1 MKGYLV
7 SVGFGVVTALAAATG
22 AWAQATCPPQAWS
35 LPALQQLKAA
45 QWKLADAPSRDALAL
60 ALLPCLADANPALRD
75 GIAFE
80 GLSAWLRAKQLSVGT
95 MQQLH
100 RALLAQLADAT
111 TDSAGFARPFAALVL
126 SELARADRLQ
136 PFLTDPERQALVDAA
151 STYLRGVRDY
161 RGFIPGEGWRH
172 GVAHGAD
179 LAMQLALNPALN
191 AAQLDEL
198 VLAVQTQIAPAG
210 EHFYIYGEGERLARP
225 IYYAARRG
233 LITPQCWEA
242 LVQAVA
248 SPAPLPSW
256 DRAFESQVGLARLHN
271 VKAFLLVL
279 SHNVAGSADPAVQA
293 ALGKLLPPALKQLP

>member
-1 MKGYLV
+1 M
-7 SVGFGVVTALAAATG
+7 ALWVASG
-22 AWAQATCPPQAWS
+22 ARAQAQAACPPPPWS

-45 QWKLADAPSRDALAL
+45 QWKLADAPARDALAL
-60 ALLPCLADANPALRD
+60 ALVPCLAHANPALRD
-75 GIAFE
+75 GISFE
-80 GLSAWLRAKQLSVGT
+80 GLSAWMRAKQLSVDT
-95 MQQLH
+95 LRQLH
-100 RALLAQLADAT
+100 RALLAQLADTAT
-111 TDSAGFARPFAALVL
+111 DQAGFARPFAALVL

-136 PFLTDPERQALVDAA
+136 AYLSDEERQALVNAA
-151 STYLRGVRDY
+151 GNYLRGVRDY
-161 RGFIPGEGWRH
+161 RGFVPGEGWRH

-179 LAMQLALNPALN
+179 LAMQLALNPAVN
-191 AAQLDEL
+191 AQQLDEL
-198 VLAVQTQIAPAG
+198 VTAVQAQIAPAG

-225 IYYAARRG
+225 IFYAARRG
-233 LITPQCWEA
+233 LLTPQRWEA

-256 DRAFESQVGLARLHN
+256 ERAFESQAGLARLHN

>member
-1 MKGYLV
+1 MAL
-7 SVGFGVVTALAAATG
+7 GVESG
-22 AWAQATCPPQAWS
+22 ARAQAQAACPPPPWS

-45 QWKLADAPSRDALAL
+45 QWKLADAPARDALAL
-60 ALLPCLADANPALRD
+60 ALVPCLAHANPALRD

-80 GLSAWLRAKQLSVGT
+80 GLSAWMRAKQLSVDT
-95 MQQLH
+95 LRQLH
-100 RALLAQLADAT
+100 RALLAQLADTAI
-111 TDSAGFARPFAALVL
+111 DQVGFARPFAALVL

-136 PFLTDPERQALVDAA
+136 AYLSDDERQALVVAA
-151 STYLRGVRDY
+151 GNYLRDVRDY
-161 RGFIPGEGWRH
+161 RGFVPGEGWRH

-179 LAMQLALNPALN
+179 LAMQLALNPAVN
-191 AAQLDEL
+191 AQQLDEL
-198 VLAVQTQIAPAG
+198 VTAVQAQIAPAG
-210 EHFYIYGEGERLARP
+210 EHFYVYGEGERLARP
-225 IYYAARRG
+225 IFYAARRG
-233 LITPQCWEA
+233 LLTPQRWEA

-256 DRAFESQVGLARLHN
+256 ERAFESQAGLARLHN

>member
-1 MKGYLV
+1 MAL
-7 SVGFGVVTALAAATG
+7 GVASG
-22 AWAQATCPPQAWS
+22 ARAQAQAACPPPPWS

-45 QWKLADAPSRDALAL
+45 QWKLADAPARDALAL
-60 ALLPCLADANPALRD
+60 ALVPCLAHANPALRD

-80 GLSAWLRAKQLSVGT
+80 GLSAWMRAKQLSVDT
-95 MQQLH
+95 LRQLH
-100 RALLAQLADAT
+100 RALLAQLADTAT
-111 TDSAGFARPFAALVL
+111 DQVGFARPFAALVL

-136 PFLTDPERQALVDAA
+136 AYLSDEEHQALVNAA
-151 STYLRGVRDY
+151 GNYLRGVRDY
-161 RGFIPGEGWRH
+161 RGFVPGEGWRH

-179 LAMQLALNPALN
+179 LAMQLALNPAVN
-191 AAQLDEL
+191 AQQLDEL
-198 VLAVQTQIAPAG
+198 VTAVQAQIAPAG
-210 EHFYIYGEGERLARP
+210 EHFYIYGEAERLARP
-225 IYYAARRG
+225 IFYAARRG
-233 LITPQCWEA
+233 LLTPQRWEA

-256 DRAFESQVGLARLHN
+256 ERAFESQAGLARLHN

>member
-1 MKGYLV
+1 MAL
-7 SVGFGVVTALAAATG
+7 GVASG
-22 AWAQATCPPQAWS
+22 ARAQAQAACPPPPWS

-45 QWKLADAPSRDALAL
+45 QWKLADAPARDALAL
-60 ALLPCLADANPALRD
+60 ALVPCLAHANPALRD

-80 GLSAWLRAKQLSVGT
+80 GLSAWMRAKQLSVDT
-95 MQQLH
+95 LRQLH
-100 RALLAQLADAT
+100 RALLAQLADTAT
-111 TDSAGFARPFAALVL
+111 DQAGFARPFAALVL

-136 PFLTDPERQALVDAA
+136 AYLSDEERQALVDAA
-151 STYLRGVRDY
+151 GNYLRGVRDY
-161 RGFIPGEGWRH
+161 RGFVPGEGWRH

-179 LAMQLALNPALN
+179 LAMQLALNPAVN
-191 AAQLDEL
+191 AQQLDEL
-198 VLAVQTQIAPAG
+198 VTAVQAQIAPAG

-225 IYYAARRG
+225 IFYAARRG
-233 LITPQCWEA
+233 LLTPQRWEA

-248 SPAPLPSW
+248 SPAPLPNW
-256 DRAFESQVGLARLHN
+256 ERAFESQAGLARLHN

>member
-1 MKGYLV
+1 MAL
-7 SVGFGVVTALAAATG
+7 GVASG
-22 AWAQATCPPQAWS
+22 ARAQAACPPPPWS

-45 QWKLADAPSRDALAL
+45 QWKLADAPARDALAL
-60 ALLPCLADANPALRD
+60 ALVPCLAHANPALRD

-80 GLSAWLRAKQLSVGT
+80 GLSAWMRAKQLSVDT
-95 MQQLH
+95 LRQLH
-100 RALLAQLADAT
+100 RALLAQLADTAT
-111 TDSAGFARPFAALVL
+111 DQAGFARPFAALVL

-136 PFLTDPERQALVDAA
+136 AYLSDEERQTLVNAA
-151 STYLRGVRDY
+151 GNYLRGVRDY
-161 RGFIPGEGWRH
+161 RGFVPGEGWRH

-179 LAMQLALNPALN
+179 LAMQLALNPAVS
-191 AAQLDEL
+191 AQQLDEL
-198 VLAVQTQIAPAG
+198 VTAVQAQIAPAG

-225 IYYAARRG
+225 IFYAARRG
-233 LITPQCWEA
+233 LLTPQRWEA

-256 DRAFESQVGLARLHN
+256 ERAFESQAGLARLHN